1 MVNELTKQHILTV
14 TELKYS
20 SQKRIY
26 LTFTGHIHN
35 PTDWAMQF

>member
-1 MVNELTKQHILTV
+1 MVNELTKQHILIV